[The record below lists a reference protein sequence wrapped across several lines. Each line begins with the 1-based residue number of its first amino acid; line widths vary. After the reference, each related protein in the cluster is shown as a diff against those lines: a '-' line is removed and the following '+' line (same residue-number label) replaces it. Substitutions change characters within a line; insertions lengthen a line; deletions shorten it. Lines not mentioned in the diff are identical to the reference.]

1 MAYYSDLLRLKDEK
15 FLKYLA
21 ASSIFIYTVR
31 FLDFALVTWLLTNIV
46 KNPSSVGLLVFFKF
60 LPLVF
65 SGVISGWLVDKFT
78 RLNLI
83 RLVITLTSFYLLGW
97 CVYLFF
103 FEAKTSVIFFLT
115 FLSGILMSIDIS
127 CRQSYLANLVRKKSL
142 RSGIALNIILLNSA
156 WFIGPNIGIYFM
168 NFLTLEKLYFVLAL
182 INALNL
188 ILLIKM
194 PRLSISKSEKIKY
207 SGFTSGIGYAYRN
220 KILLST
226 LIIIAVG
233 NLTAFSFESMAPFF
247 ARFIYDSTPEQFSL
261 MISIQGLGALLASLL
276 FFPLLVKISRPGL
289 IFAISTI
296 LLCTGSII
304 FTNNK
309 SFVAGCITIAILG
322 AMTTFFM
329 NMHSRILLSETPNPL
344 RGRIQGL
351 AQFAIGF
358 FPLGA
363 LIVGILGDNIG
374 ILNSIRIFSSLGII
388 TTIFV
393 LIFFRELRGN
403 L

>member
-127 CRQSYLANLVRKKSL
+127 CRQSYLANLVR
-142 RSGIALNIILLNSA
+142 
-156 WFIGPNIGIYFM
+156 
-168 NFLTLEKLYFVLAL
+168 
-182 INALNL
+182 
-188 ILLIKM
+188 
-194 PRLSISKSEKIKY
+194 
-207 SGFTSGIGYAYRN
+207 
-220 KILLST
+220 
-226 LIIIAVG
+226 
-233 NLTAFSFESMAPFF
+233 
-247 ARFIYDSTPEQFSL
+247 
-261 MISIQGLGALLASLL
+261 
-276 FFPLLVKISRPGL
+276 
-289 IFAISTI
+289 
-296 LLCTGSII
+296 
-304 FTNNK
+304 
-309 SFVAGCITIAILG
+309 
-322 AMTTFFM
+322 
-329 NMHSRILLSETPNPL
+329 
-344 RGRIQGL
+344 
-351 AQFAIGF
+351 
-358 FPLGA
+358 
-363 LIVGILGDNIG
+363 
-374 ILNSIRIFSSLGII
+374 
-388 TTIFV
+388 
-393 LIFFRELRGN
+393 
-403 L
+403 